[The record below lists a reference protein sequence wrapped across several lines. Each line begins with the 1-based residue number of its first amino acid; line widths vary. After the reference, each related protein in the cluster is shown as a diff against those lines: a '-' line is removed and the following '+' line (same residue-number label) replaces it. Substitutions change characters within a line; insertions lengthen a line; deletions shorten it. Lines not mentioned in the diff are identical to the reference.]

1 MNLLWDFVHRKQKE
15 EVYWTEVSISNCIP
29 YVHMYCLD
37 SEVEKQKEKIK
48 KKARQILSKAMPKIN
63 DNQISMEI
71 RLKHPSWFVL

>member
-1 MNLLWDFVHRKQKE
+1 
-15 EVYWTEVSISNCIP
+15 
-29 YVHMYCLD
+29 MYCLD